1 MAKFDIEDLLIPVGD
16 DAPSGPDLEYDADFL
31 ALERAAAPKAE
42 KVTGD
47 SVIAGE
53 EPDWDDVAERAAGLL
68 ERSKDL
74 RVAIHLATAWLR
86 IGGLAGWSAGLALIH
101 GLLDTFW
108 ADVHP
113 QLDAEDDDDPT
124 LRVNSLAPL
133 GSLNGPLRYLRATVF
148 VQSPRVGKI
157 TLRDLK
163 IANGS
168 LKPAAVGDDD
178 TPPPPTVS
186 MSEIEGCCLDCAEE
200 LLHASA
206 AAAQSALD
214 NAKAI
219 EKVLDGHLGSLGP
232 NLKTLLSDHFELH
245 KFLSA
250 QVAKRAPATDDDEDE
265 ADSDAGDDDAGDDD
279 SSTASGT
286 GGGGRSVQAGGG
298 RIAGPADVIKR
309 IDEICEY
316 YARYEPSSPV
326 PMVLRRAQ
334 RLVGKDFLQLLQ
346 DLAPDG
352 IDQLRVVTGAQPE
365 AEADDDDD

>member
-1 MAKFDIEDLLIPVGD
+1 M
-16 DAPSGPDLEYDADFL
+16 
-31 ALERAAAPKAE
+31 
-42 KVTGD
+42 
-47 SVIAGE
+47 
-53 EPDWDDVAERAAGLL
+53 
-68 ERSKDL
+68 
-74 RVAIHLATAWLR
+74 
-86 IGGLAGWSAGLALIH
+86 
-101 GLLDTFW
+101 
-108 ADVHP
+108 HP

-200 LLHASA
+200 LLQASA

-214 NAKAI
+214 KAKAI

-232 NLKTLLSDHFELH
+232 NLKTLVSDHFELH
-245 KFLSA
+245 KFLSV
-250 QVAKRAPATDDDEDE
+250 QVEKRTPTVDDDSD
-265 ADSDAGDDDAGDDD
+265 ADSDDDDTAGDGNDGASIGAGG
-279 SSTASGT
+279 A
-286 GGGGRSVQAGGG
+286 RAVQAGGG